1 MSARA
6 AREVPQVNQGR
17 VLIVEDEPDLAWVER
32 FNLETEGYEVKWAA
46 EGRAA
51 IEALDEFQPD
61 VIVLDLMLPH
71 VDGWAVL
78 EKAQQLPT
86 NERPTVIVVSAVAG
100 MEERLNATYVDGSRF
115 LAKPFE
121 MEDLIQLVAEAL
133 PAA

>member
-1 MSARA
+1 MTR
-6 AREVPQVNQGR
+6 GR
-17 VLIVEDEPDLAWVER
+17 VLIVEDEPDLAWVEQ

-100 MEERLNATYVDGSRF
+100 MEERLNAKYVDVGRF